1 MSNSCVPGCDD
12 SVIYAASLSGGQ
24 ASVATGA
31 TTNLTSGTTVG
42 SSGSNDPIST
52 IPLSAFAPTQ
62 TGVTPAPING
72 LPINGLPIN
81 GLPINGLPINGLPIN
96 GLPINGLPINGLPI
110 NGLPINGLPINGL
123 PINGLPINGL
133 PINGLQIPGGWTAV
147 LAGTAL
153 AGKPLQTITLQQVLA
168 LNPQPAAVHNL
179 TLGNLVVADS
189 ALGQVTIG
197 ALALGK
203 TPINGLGAAA
213 ASIETQLQAWCT
225 SATGNASNCMPASIG
240 NQSLFALSLAGAPM
254 NGLPINGLP
263 MNGLPI
269 NGLPINGLPINGLN
283 LSASPINGLP
293 INGLQT
299 LPGFA
304 SVVNCNQIDCST
316 ATTKTL
322 GDAAAAG
329 AITPGATILN
339 LLNLLLA
346 SGSPVRNTLT
356 LGDVIGLLIKS
367 ADVPWE
373 TLPPRLLSVFDTS
386 RPTLHMNAGFTL
398 QGTGQGAGTA
408 TVKVTL
414 PDGFDYKPGTAQL
427 QIGGPPSSS
436 LGDPTIDTQANTL
449 TWSVPNVPFN
459 TQSTIS
465 FDAWSGSSV
474 GSTQASETVSS
485 GGFTGSGTV
494 PFSVTDGFNNNTP
507 ASAATITP
515 DTNVEMSAI
524 ASAGEVDYYKIPM
537 PPAGTRLEVHLTNLS
552 ADYDLALY
560 SPTTTSVRT
569 GTSAVPG
576 PPLQDGTIADQSL
589 TLQSGGSNTQL
600 TPTALQDVP
609 DPGIPVV
616 QVSANRG
623 TDDEDVGMV
632 SPGGGG
638 YATIAVFGYNGALS
652 PDPYSLRVTTQS
664 PPGINCTP
672 RTLSGGTAG
681 TVPSTTSLPSNL
693 NTLILVN
700 EKRIGATYGAAAE
713 TSVVSSLTR
722 LAGDASLGVSGA
734 VIPVEGLAQSQ
745 YNAWDA
751 NPCDVNAANA
761 VANTIANEITAVKLA
776 RPSLKYVVFAGGD
789 DQIPFFRIPDLSL
802 IANEAGF
809 AGQFSNNEYYG
820 ALASGDLLT
829 DNPYLDTRPVPA
841 SGRQLFIPDLAG
853 GRLVET
859 PTQIANAVTSFET
872 ANGTLRS
879 STAFVSGYD
888 FVSDGSQLVAQR
900 LQSILGA
907 PAVKSLIDPT
917 TPFVPATSWSKN
929 GLLNAAF
936 PTLGQAAINDWNGHY
951 DNTRALMANG
961 DLLSASE
968 LTGTHAFSGGIFLT
982 MGCHAGFQT
991 TDAIIGTPVAD
1002 WAQYFAGTGTGFVGN
1017 TGFGLG
1023 NTDSV
1028 AFSEEL
1034 MADFAGHLD
1043 RTVSIGQA
1051 LNLAKEDYFLSRDAF
1066 SSYDEKTL
1074 SEAELY
1080 GLPMYGVGA
1089 PPAPLNAPAPGP
1101 APLPDPVLGSVSS
1114 TSPSQGLLA
1123 PFAGTSV
1130 QAAGF
1135 AVAPNFSGPVTGQ
1148 HGSYYTNA
1156 GQVQA
1161 PNYRPLQPYVTLP
1174 ASRTNLTAHGVVI
1187 DSLTSVDHTGF
1198 NPDNVRPTLDLTANE
1213 PEPQFTDEA
1222 WPTKVPT
1229 LVSLNDPNGLQQRLN
1244 LTTGQFFTAA
1254 DGGTPT
1260 ERLWT
1265 QIGGRVT
1272 YSPSTDFVPPTVDQ
1286 IDAYLTGS
1294 TVTFS
1299 GQFSDR
1305 TETGAAGTVA
1315 FAEVVYD
1322 VNNTGTWKS
1331 VQLVQDATG
1340 AWSGGAPFTGTRVQ
1354 FFAEAC
1360 DAAGNCGYSSNKG
1373 RYFDAAPLPTTT
1385 GSISLTPTGT
1395 LGTGGWYT
1403 SNVSVT
1409 GASTTP
1415 GVTITVS
1422 VDGGPYASIPSAGIT
1437 LTGDGAHTLDALGS
1451 DGSKATAVVLIDKT
1465 PPTISFVPTTVP
1477 FGTHVP
1483 AFTCLDSGSGA
1494 AACAGTQ
1501 NGSPVNGGDLLTTSS
1516 VGIVHLVA
1524 NATDVVGNQI
1534 HATQDVQVVKATPTV
1549 TWPTPAPISYG
1560 TKLSATQLNATAS
1573 ANGSALPGTFVYT
1586 PAAGT
1591 ILQPGSQ
1598 TLSVTFTPNDT
1609 TDYAPVSKSVA
1620 ISVGFAQAC
1629 ITTSKTGP
1637 FTVASGQSVCVSSG
1651 GKLTGPVTVQAGGAL
1666 WITGGTLTGP
1676 FTATSPAGLT
1686 LCSSTITGPVTV
1698 TTATGY
1704 VLFGGTGCSRNT
1716 ITGPVSITK
1725 GTGGL
1730 SFVGNKVTGP
1740 LTITNNKGGFTYS
1753 GNTVVGPVT
1762 VSGNS

>member
-1 MSNSCVPGCDD
+1 M
-12 SVIYAASLSGGQ
+12 IYAAALAAGQ
-24 ASVATGA
+24 GSTPTGVASNLTGAGSVAM
-31 TTNLTSGTTVG
+31 SGP
-42 SSGSNDPIST
+42 NDPISS
-52 IPLSAFAPTQ
+52 IPLSAFAPAQ
-62 TGVTPAPING
+62 PGVTPAPING

-110 NGLPINGLPINGL
+110 NGLTISGF

-168 LNPQPAAVHNL
+168 LNPQPAAVRNL
-179 TLGNLVVADS
+179 TLGNLLVADS
-189 ALGQVTIG
+189 ALGQETIG
-197 ALALGK
+197 ALTLGT
-203 TPINGLGAAA
+203 TPINRFGTEA

-225 SATGNASNCMPASIG
+225 GVAGAANCSLASIG
-240 NQSLFALSLAGAPM
+240 SQNLFALSLAGAPI

-293 INGLQT
+293 INGLPINGLPINGLPAVTLATVVDCTKAGVHCLSSQT
-299 LPGFA
+299 LGEA
-304 SVVNCNQIDCST
+304 AALGGIKST
-316 ATTKTL
+316 AT
-322 GDAAAAG
+322 
-329 AITPGATILN
+329 ILD
-339 LLNLLLA
+339 LLRILLA
-346 SGSPVRNTLT
+346 DGSPVQNTLT
-356 LGDVIGLLIKS
+356 LGDVMGLLIKS

-386 RPTLHMNAGFTL
+386 RPTAHMNANFTL
-398 QGTGQGAGTA
+398 QGTGQGTGSA

-414 PDGFDYKPGTAQL
+414 PAGFDFKPGSAQL
-427 QIGGPPSSS
+427 QIGGPPSAG

-449 TWSVPNVPFN
+449 TWTVPNVPFN
-459 TQSTIS
+459 TPSTIS
-465 FDAWSGSSV
+465 FDTWSGSSV
-474 GSTQASETVSS
+474 GPTQATESVTS

-494 PFSVTDGFNNNTP
+494 PFSVTDGFDNNTP
-507 ASAATITP
+507 ATATTISP

-524 ASAGEVDYYKIPM
+524 ASPGEVDYYKIPM
-537 PPAGTRLEVHLTNLS
+537 PPAGTRLLVHLTNLP

-589 TLQSGGSNTQL
+589 SLQNGGSNTQL
-600 TPTALQDVP
+600 TPTALQDIP

-638 YATIAVFGYNGALS
+638 FATIAVFGYNGASS
-652 PDPYSLRVTTQS
+652 PDPYSLRVTTQA
-664 PPGINCTP
+664 PPGINCSP
-672 RTLSGGTAG
+672 RTLTGGTAG
-681 TVPSTTSLPSNL
+681 TVPSIASLPSNL

-700 EKRIGATYGAAAE
+700 EKRIGATYGAADE
-713 TSVVSSLTR
+713 TSVVSSLTH
-722 LAGDASLGVSGA
+722 LAGDATLGVSGA
-734 VIPVEGLAQSQ
+734 VIPVEGLAQAQ
-745 YNAWDA
+745 YTAWDA
-751 NPCDVNAANA
+751 NPCNVNAANA
-761 VANTIANEITAVKLA
+761 VANAIADEIAAVKTQ
-776 RPSLKYVVFAGGD
+776 RPGLKYVVFAGGD
-789 DQIPFFRIPDLSL
+789 DQIPFFRTPDLSR
-802 IANEAGF
+802 IANETGF
-809 AGQFSNNEYYG
+809 AGMFNNNEYYG
-820 ALASGDLLT
+820 ALASSDLLT

-859 PTQIANAVTSFET
+859 PTQIANAVTSFENS
-872 ANGTLRS
+872 NGTLRS

-888 FVSDGSQLVAQR
+888 FVTDGSQLVTQR
-900 LQSILGA
+900 LQSILGT
-907 PAVKSLIDPT
+907 PSVKSLIDTT

-936 PTLGQAAINDWNGHY
+936 PPLGQAAINDWNGHY

-1089 PPAPLNAPAPGP
+1089 PPAPLGAPAPSP
-1101 APLPDPVLGSVSS
+1101 RTLPDPVRGTASS
-1114 TSPSQGLLA
+1114 TSPSTGLLA
-1123 PFAGTSV
+1123 PFAGSV

-1135 AVAPNFSGPVTGQ
+1135 DVTPIFSTPATPGQ

-1174 ASRTNLTAHGVVI
+1174 ASRTNMTAHGVVI
-1187 DSLTSVDHTGF
+1187 DTLASEDHTGF
-1198 NPDNVRPTLDLTANE
+1198 NPDNVRPTVDLTANE
-1213 PEPQFTDEA
+1213 PEPQFTDQA

-1229 LVSLNDPNGLQQRLN
+1229 LVSLTDPNGLQQRLN
-1244 LTTGQFFTAA
+1244 LTTGQFFTST
-1254 DGGTPT
+1254 DGGTQT

-1272 YSPSTDFVPPTVDQ
+1272 YSQSADFVPPTVDQ

-1294 TVTFS
+1294 TVTFT
-1299 GQFSDR
+1299 GHFSDR
-1305 TETGAAGTVA
+1305 TETGAAGTVT
-1315 FAEVVYD
+1315 FAQVVYD

-1331 VQLVQDATG
+1331 VQLVQDGTG

-1354 FFAEAC
+1354 YFAEVC

-1373 RYFDAAPLPTTT
+1373 RYFDAVPLPTTT
-1385 GSISLTPTGT
+1385 GSITLTPSGT
-1395 LGTGGWYT
+1395 VGTGGWYR
-1403 SNVSVT
+1403 SSVNVT
-1409 GASTTP
+1409 GTSSTP

-1422 VDGGPYASIPSAGIT
+1422 VDGGPFAPIPDTGIT
-1437 LTGDGAHTLDALGS
+1437 LTGDGAHTLKALGS
-1451 DGSKATAVVLIDKT
+1451 DGSKATTVVLIDKT
-1465 PPTISFVPTTVP
+1465 APTIAFAPSTVA
-1477 FGTHVP
+1477 FGSHVP

-1494 AACAGTQ
+1494 AVCAGTQ
-1501 NGSPVNGGDLLTTSS
+1501 NGLPANGGDLLKTSS
-1516 VGIVHLVA
+1516 VGTVQLTAH
-1524 NATDVVGNQI
+1524 ATDVVGNQVD
-1534 HATQDVQVVKATPTV
+1534 AAQTVQIVKATPTL
-1549 TWPTPAPISYG
+1549 TWPAPAPISYG
-1560 TKLSATQLNATAS
+1560 TKLSAIQLNATAS
-1573 ANGSALPGTFVYT
+1573 ANSLPLPGTFSYS
-1586 PAAGT
+1586 PPAGT
-1591 ILQPGSQ
+1591 VLAPGSQ
-1598 TLSVTFTPNDT
+1598 TLSVTFTPTDS
-1609 TDYAPVSKSVA
+1609 TDYTTVSKSVT
-1620 ISVGFAQAC
+1620 ISVGFTQAC
-1629 ITTSKTGP
+1629 ITTSRTGP
-1637 FTVASGQSVCVSSG
+1637 LTVANGQSVCVSSG
-1651 GKLTGPVTVQAGGAL
+1651 GKLVGPVTVQAGGSL
-1666 WITGGTLTGP
+1666 WINGGAVTGP
-1676 FTATSPAGLT
+1676 FTATSAAVLT
-1686 LCSSTITGPVTV
+1686 LCGSTMTGPVTV
-1698 TTATGY
+1698 TTSVGY
-1704 VLFGGTGCSRNT
+1704 VLFGGTGCAGNT
-1716 ITGPVSITK
+1716 FTGPVSVTK

-1730 SFVGNKVTGP
+1730 SFVGNKVVGP
-1740 LTITNNKGGFTYS
+1740 LTITNNKGGFAYS
-1753 GNTVVGPVT
+1753 GNTVTGPVT